1 MTLTRSVGILSQ
13 SHNSDSVYIFLIHNR
28 ITFLVRMF
36 YTLNHYGSAVGAE
49 AQLNICIYFY
59 IYTIWD
65 IDKLKVIIIVIKD

>member
-1 MTLTRSVGILSQ
+1 
-13 SHNSDSVYIFLIHNR
+13 
-28 ITFLVRMF
+28 MF